1 MQALGWP
8 PRQGLS
14 LMPRLIHGSKTAST
28 IAAMVS
34 ALALGLSALAVSP
47 VASHAEQATA
57 GTSVP
62 VSDDL
67 NSVFKTQPCVQS
79 KALAQLDAPITRLA
93 KKLDAH
99 EPVTI
104 VAVGS
109 SSTGGAG
116 ASSPAYSY
124 PSRLERELRQRF
136 PETSITV
143 INRGING
150 EEAAA
155 MMARMDAVLEPRP
168 DLVIWQL
175 GTNTVLRD
183 GNIPATAGVMQAG
196 IARIRKTGAD
206 VLLIDPQFAPR
217 VNAKPGASEMV
228 GLIAYVAKQTH
239 VPLFRRFVAMRHWHE
254 DQAIAFDRFITADGL
269 HLNDWG
275 YSCLA
280 RLLAENI
287 TATVARSRAVAGVKP
302 FQ

>member
-1 MQALGWP
+1 M
-8 PRQGLS
+8 LS
-14 LMPRLIHGSKTAST
+14 PSPSRKTAST
-28 IAAMVS
+28 IAASVG
-34 ALALGLSALAVSP
+34 ALALGISALVVCPA
-47 VASHAEQATA
+47 ASHAEQAK
-57 GTSVP
+57 TSSSA
-62 VSDDL
+62 SDDL
-67 NSVFKTQPCVQS
+67 NSVFKTQPCVQAKS
-79 KALAQLDAPITRLA
+79 LSQLDAPLARVAKRLE
-93 KKLDAH
+93 AH
-99 EPVTI
+99 DPVTI

-116 ASSPAYSY
+116 ASTPAFSY

-136 PETSITV
+136 PETRVTV
-143 INRGING
+143 INQGING
-150 EEAAA
+150 EDANS
-155 MMARMDAVLEPRP
+155 MMARMDAVLEPKP

-183 GNIPATAGVMQAG
+183 GNIPETANVLQAG
-196 IARIRKTGAD
+196 ISRIKKSGAD

-217 VNAKPGASEMV
+217 VNAKPAVSEMV

-239 VPLFRRFVAMRHWHE
+239 VPLFRRYVAMRHWHE

-269 HLNDWG
+269 HMNDWG

>member
-1 MQALGWP
+1 MISPLPG
-8 PRQGLS
+8 R
-14 LMPRLIHGSKTAST
+14 KTAST
-28 IAAMVS
+28 IAATVG
-34 ALALGLSALAVSP
+34 ALALGISALVVSP
-47 VASHAEQATA
+47 AASRAEQANGPA
-57 GTSVP
+57 

-67 NSVFKTQPCVQS
+67 NSVFKAQPCVQS
-79 KALAQLDAPITRLA
+79 KSLAQLDAPIARVA
-93 KKLDAH
+93 KRLDAH
-99 EPVTI
+99 QPVTI

-116 ASSPAYSY
+116 ASSAAFSY

-136 PETSITV
+136 PETPVTV
-143 INRGING
+143 INHGINC
-150 EEAAA
+150 EDANS
-155 MMARMDAVLEPRP
+155 MMARMDAVLEPKP

-183 GNIPATAGVMQAG
+183 GNIPETANVLQAG
-196 IARIRKTGAD
+196 ISRIRKSGAD

-217 VNAKPGASEMV
+217 VNAKPAVSEMV

-239 VPLFRRFVAMRHWHE
+239 VPLFRRYVAMRNWHE

-269 HLNDWG
+269 HMNDWG

-280 RLLAENI
+280 RLLADNI
-287 TATVARSRAVAGVKP
+287 TATVARSRAIAGVRP